1 MKGKRLK
8 KIIIS
13 TGVTII
19 VLVVLII
26 AFISPLAKYLV
37 EKYDEKILGR
47 QITLDWAYV
56 NPLTGYVHLSN
67 AKVYEA
73 NSDTLFFSSSGISAN
88 FSMHKL
94 LSKTIEIN
102 DLILDKPFGV
112 ICQDTSKKL
121 NFSDIIKRFSPKA
134 RTNKT
139 KRDPT
144 KFNMLNVVINDGVFV
159 YRDLAIP
166 VNYPIKHVNIKS
178 TGFRWDS
185 DTISGNFDF
194 VAGIGTGSVK
204 GSTKIN
210 IKNLDYQM
218 ATVFNKY
225 DLKFIEQYLKDLIN
239 YGTFTAN
246 MDADIQATG
255 NFRRAEDLIAKG
267 LLAINDF
274 HFGKNKN
281 EDYASFKKFAI
292 HIYELSPKNKK
303 YDIDSVS
310 LDQPFLKYE
319 RYDHLD
325 NLQAI
330 FGRKGTKVS
339 SAKGSRKFNL
349 IFELADYIVKLS
361 KNFLKSDYKVNRF
374 AIYKG
379 NLLYN
384 DYKLSEKVSIG
395 IRPFYI
401 VADSINK
408 NDERVKLDLRS
419 GLNPYGD
426 IAIHV
431 SVNPKDSSDFDMNY
445 RLQKIPA
452 TLFNPYL
459 VNYTSFPLNRGT
471 IEITGN
477 WHVRN
482 GVIRSTNRLL
492 VIDPRIAKRV
502 HRKDVKWLPLP
513 LIMAIVRERA
523 NVIDYDIPINGN
535 LKKPKFNWKDV
546 ITDALK
552 NMVIK
557 PVTTPYNEKVKK
569 SERAIEKTIYVK
581 WQMQQA
587 DIYRSQEKFLNK
599 ISDFLEEHP
608 ESSIDVYPQ
617 SYEEKEKEY
626 ILFYEA
632 KKKYFLHSHKKTSK
646 DYTDDDSSFVA
657 NMSIKDS
664 TFFHYVTKYCN
675 DGMLFTIQDK
685 CERYIGKALVNKRY
699 TQLLNTRKNAFL
711 SVFKENGTANR
722 VKIHANENSIPYNG
736 FSFFKIAYKGE
747 KPEILQEAYE
757 EMDKLNDETPRSR
770 YSDVRKKIKQM
781 FGKKPK

>member
-1 MKGKRLK
+1 MKGEKIK
-8 KIIIS
+8 KIIIT
-13 TGVTII
+13 TGITIF
-19 VLVVLII
+19 LIAVMVI
-26 AFISPLAKYLV
+26 IFISPLTKYLI

-56 NPLTGYVHLSN
+56 NPFTGYVHLRN

-73 NSDTLFFSSSGISAN
+73 NSDTLFFSSKGISAN

-94 LSKTIEIN
+94 FSKTIEIN
-102 DLILDKPFGV
+102 DMVLDQPFGV
-112 ICQDTSKKL
+112 IQQDTSKKL
-121 NFSDIIKRFSPKA
+121 NFNDIIVRFTPKD
-134 RTNKT
+134 KT
-139 KRDPT
+139 RKSKKEPF
-144 KFNMLNVVINDGVFV
+144 KFNMPNVIINDGIFI

-166 VNYPIKHVNIKS
+166 VNYPIKHVNINS
-178 TGFRWDS
+178 PWGFRWNSDS
-185 DTISGNFDF
+185 IKSDFDF
-194 VAGIGTGSVK
+194 EAGIGKGSVK
-204 GSTKIN
+204 G
-210 IKNLDYQM
+210 NLKMSYKDLGYRLQ
-218 ATVFNKY
+218 TVFTKY

-239 YGTFTAN
+239 YGTFSAN
-246 MDADIQATG
+246 FDADVIATG
-255 NFRRAEDLIAKG
+255 NFRRAEDLSAKG
-267 LLAINDF
+267 SLAINDF
-274 HFGKNKN
+274 RFGKNKN

-310 LDQPFLKYE
+310 LDQPFVKYE

-325 NLQAI
+325 NLQTI

-361 KNFLKSDYKVNRF
+361 KNFLKSDYKVNRL

-384 DYKLSEKVSIG
+384 DYKLSEKVSLG

-401 VADSINK
+401 IADSINK

-431 SVNPKDSSDFDMNY
+431 SINPKDSSDFDMNY
-445 RLQKIPA
+445 HLQKIPA

-471 IEITGN
+471 IEIIGN
-477 WHVRN
+477 WSVRN
-482 GVIRSTNRLL
+482 GLIQSTNRLL
-492 VIDPRIAKRV
+492 VVDPRIGKRV
-502 HRKDVKWLPLP
+502 HKKDVKWIPLP

-523 NVIDYDIPINGN
+523 NVIDYEIPINGN

-552 NMVIK
+552 NIVIK

-569 SERAIEKTIYVK
+569 NEKTIEKTIYVK

-587 DIYRSQEKFLNK
+587 DIYHSQEKFLNK

-608 ESSIDVYPQ
+608 QSTISVYPQ
-617 SYEEKEKEY
+617 TYEEKEKEY

-632 KKKYFLHSHKKTSK
+632 KKKYFLHSKKKSEK
-646 DYTDDDSSFVA
+646 EYTENDSALVA
-657 NMSIKDS
+657 DMSIKDS
-664 TFFHYVTKYCN
+664 TFFHYVTKCCA
-675 DGMLFTIQDK
+675 DGLVFTIQEK
-685 CERYIGKALVNKRY
+685 CERYVGKALINKRY
-699 TQLLNTRKNAFL
+699 SQLLNTRKNAFL
-711 SVFKENGTANR
+711 SVFKENGTVSR

-736 FSFFKIAYKGE
+736 FSFFKIAYNGE
-747 KPEILQEAYE
+747 KPEILQEAYQ

-770 YSDVRKKIKQM
+770 YKNVRKKIKDM
-781 FGKKPK
+781 FKKK